1 MNSTYLA
8 KELES
13 EAWIDFQDCDPFG
26 HLNNARYLN
35 YFMRARTEQLK
46 ASYGF
51 DLYEHTAKTGNGW
64 VVGETHLAYLLP
76 AKFNETVKIKTR
88 LLHYDSFRLVPEAFM
103 LSQDGKRV
111 HALGWIEFIYVN
123 SAKGRPVKYD
133 EALQSLFSAIIV
145 GTGGKQVLYNFFL
158 SVINDGDE
166 VVCPAP
172 YWVSYK
178 DIVRLAGGTMKLI
191 HTTFESGF
199 KLSPQD
205 IENNVSGK
213 TKVFILNSPSNPTGA
228 TYTPDEIRALAV
240 ALEKFPDLLIVT
252 DDIYEK
258 LAYGTEV
265 LNIATASEKLRPR
278 TVIINGLSK
287 AYSMTGWRL
296 GYAGGPK
303 EIIAAMDM
311 IQGQSTSNA
320 TSFSQKGAVVA
331 LNAEQQCV
339 EDMRVVF
346 EKRRDLAFDLLSGL
360 KGLRVFKPQ
369 GAFYL
374 FPDIAGLTAAPGW
387 ADLKKRT
394 GENDTGKIFSTG
406 LLNEKLV
413 AVVPGSAFGYEN
425 GFRISYATS
434 EAQIEKGL
442 GRVREFIEAL
452 WA

>member
-1 MNSTYLA
+1 MKLA
-8 KELES
+8 SRLDLIEPSPTLAIS
-13 EAWIDFQDCDPFG
+13 
-26 HLNNARYLN
+26 AR
-35 YFMRARTEQLK
+35 AAELK
-46 ASYGF
+46 AEGKDIVGF
-51 DLYEHTAKTGNGW
+51 GAGEPDFDTPAHIKAAAIEALKEGFTKYTAVSGIPELKQ
-64 VVGETHLAYLLP
+64 AII
-76 AKFNETVKIKTR
+76 AKF
-88 LLHYDSFRLVPEAFM
+88 
-103 LSQDGKRV
+103 KRDNQLDFK
-111 HALGWIEFIYVN
+111 AN
-123 SAKGRPVKYD
+123 
-133 EALQSLFSAIIV
+133 QIIIS
-145 GTGGKQVLYNFFL
+145 TGGKQVLYNFFL
-158 SVINDGDE
+158 SVLNEGDE

-178 DIVRLAGGTMKLI
+178 DIVMLAGGKMKLI
-191 HTTFESGF
+191 QTSFESGF
-199 KLSPQD
+199 KISPAD
-205 IENNVSGK
+205 IEKHVSQK
-213 TKVFILNSPSNPTGA
+213 TRVFILNSPSNPTGA
-228 TYTPDEIRALAV
+228 TYTPAEIRALAS
-240 ALEKFPDLLIVT
+240 ALEKFSDLIVVT

-258 LAYGTEV
+258 LAYGIEV

-278 TVIINGLSK
+278 TVVINGMSK

-311 IQGQSTSNA
+311 IQGQSTSNP
-320 TSFSQKGAVVA
+320 TSFSQKGAVAA

-346 EKRRDLAFDLLSGL
+346 EKRRDLAYALLSGL

-374 FPDIAGLTAAPGW
+374 FPDIAGLTEAPGW

-394 GENDTGKIFSTG
+394 GETDTGKIFSKG
-406 LLNEKLV
+406 LLDEKLV

-442 GRVREFIEAL
+442 NRVREFVGAL
-452 WA
+452 W